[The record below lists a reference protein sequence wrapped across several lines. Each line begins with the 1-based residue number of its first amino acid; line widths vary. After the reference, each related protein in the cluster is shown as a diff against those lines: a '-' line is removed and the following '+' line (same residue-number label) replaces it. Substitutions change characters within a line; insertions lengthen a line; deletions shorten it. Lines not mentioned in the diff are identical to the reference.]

1 MPDLATNVLS
11 YGDNL
16 DILRRYLPDAAIDQV
31 SSSRSLRRHRLLLAS
46 IAILAASCS
55 SSYQPTPPP
64 TIAETQAFVAQMVRL
79 AQAGEFEQLCKMGGG
94 NCERIL
100 ATAGAENVPVDPP
113 TVARIYVV
121 PSVVHADGS
130 WSQGGQMVEMC
141 GNERSG
147 APYQTQMIVFR
158 DREQGVIAIE
168 PIYWSGLSISVDAEQ
183 PVGPATHP
191 AFAC

>member
-1 MPDLATNVLS
+1 MPDLATSVRS

-16 DILRRYLPDAAIDQV
+16 DIPRHHLPDAAV
-31 SSSRSLRRHRLLLAS
+31 HLLSSSRSSGRQRLLLAS

-55 SSYQPTPPP
+55 SSYEPTPPP
-64 TIAETQAFVAQMVRL
+64 TIGETQAFVAQMVRL

-147 APYQTQMIVFR
+147 TPYQTQMIVFR
-158 DREQGVIAIE
+158 DRQQGVIAIE
-168 PIYWSGLSISVDAEQ
+168 PIYWSGISVDAEQ